1 MAGITPHPI
10 HREARPSR
18 ATRAAAL
25 LCGLLLVLPVQATI
39 ASEARAAEPSRLLT
53 VPRFGE
59 FQPVRGDNFLAWQQ
73 NSRSNPDQ
81 YDVYARSLDDGKTF
95 KVNPRGT
102 NGANGDIDGD
112 RLVYQQ
118 FHGGRSDLRFFDLVA
133 RDHSNPPPGVN
144 TNQWEYWPSMS
155 GDWLLFGRV
164 YDNGLR
170 RIILFDLS
178 DNTSRR
184 LDQSQR
190 GGSFLDLAPGQ
201 VDGDY
206 AVWYKCT
213 SNRDC
218 DVFRYHIPDGT
229 EEKIP
234 NRGGRQHAPSVTP
247 DGTVFFARSRAGC
260 GTGVRLVRRP
270 LEGKAIVL
278 TSLPAGDDIGSTRAY
293 VNSQGVTTVAYD
305 HFECGEPA
313 SSDAFEIGEDFS
325 PELTVQ
331 LEGNGS
337 GTVTSS
343 PAGIDC
349 GTDCSESYDMGTGVT
364 LTAEPIG
371 DAAFAGWSGACT
383 GTGST
388 CTLQMNG
395 SRAVTATFTNNPV
408 LTVAKSGTG
417 QGTVTSSPPGIN
429 CGTDCNQPYD
439 RGTNVTLTA
448 EPNQNSV
455 FGGWSGACGGNST
468 TCNVAMTDSKSVT
481 ATFVLKPQLTV
492 VNSGAG
498 DGSVTSSPAGIN
510 CEPDCSER
518 YEAGIFGHAHGRSC
532 GRFLVRRVVGRNLQ
546 RSHVHRDGQ
555 SGPNGDCNVHIQ
567 ARVDRFHARRRVSD
581 QQSGRHRLPRRLQ
594 RRLQLRDR
602 CHADCRSG
610 SGLES
615 GVMGRWR
622 MLRIAALPA
631 SSDMNASKSVT
642 ATFVAKP
649 VLTVSTPGDGS
660 VTSSPGDIACPGDCS
675 DNFVVGTDVTLT
687 ADPDLGFAFDQ
698 WGGDCAGSS
707 PTCLLDMD
715 SSKLVSATFI
725 ARFDLDVTIGGDGT
739 GSVTSSPGN
748 INCPATPCSDTYDDG
763 TQVTL
768 TAVPGNET
776 TLVFW
781 SGDCTSTTLTTCTVD
796 MDGDRSVTATFDDT
810 LVLPIDPTMSEIL
823 RSKAR

>member
-1 MAGITPHPI
+1 MPGITLHPI

-18 ATRAAAL
+18 AMRAAAL

-39 ASEARAAEPSRLLT
+39 APEARAAEPSRLLT

-81 YDVYARSLDDGKTF
+81 YDVYARSLDDDKTF

-112 RLVYQQ
+112 TLVYQQ
-118 FHGGRSDLRFFDLVA
+118 FRGGRSDLRFFDLVA
-133 RDHSNPPPGVN
+133 RDHSNPPAGVN

-155 GDWLLFGRV
+155 GDRLLFGRV
-164 YDNGLR
+164 YDSGLR

-293 VNSQGVTTVAYD
+293 VNGQGVTTVAYD

-331 LEGNGS
+331 LDGNGS

-388 CTLQMNG
+388 CTLQMND
-395 SRAVTATFTNNPV
+395 SRTVTATFTNKPV
-408 LTVAKSGTG
+408 LTVTKSGSG
-417 QGTVTSSPPGIN
+417 QGTVTSTPAGID

-448 EPNQNSV
+448 EPNQNST
-455 FGGWSGACGGNST
+455 FDGWSGACGGSGT

-492 VNSGAG
+492 VNSGNGA
-498 DGSVTSSPAGIN
+498 GSVTSSPAGIN
-510 CEPDCSER
+510 CEPDCTER
-518 YEAGIFGHAHGRSC
+518 YEAGTSVTLTADPAGDSSFGGWSVGSC
-532 GRFLVRRVVGRNLQ
+532 IGLTCTVTVNQ
-546 RSHVHRDGQ
+546 
-555 SGPNGDCNVHIQ
+555 
-567 ARVDRFHARRRVSD
+567 DRT
-581 QQSGRHRLPRRLQ
+581 
-594 RRLQLRDR
+594 
-602 CHADCRSG
+602 
-610 SGLES
+610 
-615 GVMGRWR
+615 
-622 MLRIAALPA
+622 
-631 SSDMNASKSVT
+631 VT
-642 ATFVAKP
+642 ATFTSKP
-649 VLTVSTPGDGS
+649 VLTVSTSGDGS
-660 VTSSPGDIACPGDCS
+660 VTSSPGDIDCPGDCS
-675 DNFVVGTDVTLT
+675 DAFNSGTDVTLT
-687 ADPDLGFAFDQ
+687 AFPDPGWSLDS
-698 WGGDCAGSS
+698 WGGACSGSAL
-707 PTCLLDMD
+707 TCVVGMNA
-715 SSKLVSATFI
+715 SKSASATFVE
-725 ARFDLDVTIGGDGT
+725 DPVQLTVLTNGDGSGTVT
-739 GSVTSSPGN
+739 GDGISCPGD
-748 INCPATPCSDTYDDG
+748 CTESYAPG
-763 TQVTL
+763 TDVTL
-768 TAVPGNET
+768 TATADLLHTFEG
-776 TLVFW
+776 W
-781 SGDCTSTTLTTCTVD
+781 SGSCDVPSGDQCTMDMTTD
-796 MDGDRSVTATFDDT
+796 KSVTASFDDP
-810 LVLPIDPTMSEIL
+810 LLSAPFLPMMYEVLRTKGL
-823 RSKAR
+823 R